1 MWEGGYRVPCVM
13 RWPGRIPAGTTCGE
27 LAATLDLFPTIAHL
41 IGAELP
47 NDRVIDGKDMWPL
60 MAGEPDAMSPHDV
73 FYCYYGGAL
82 CAVRDRRWK
91 LVFPHEYR
99 SLNGKAGGRDGKP
112 ASYKQLKTGKALYD
126 LANDVGETTDVAD
139 KHTDVVARLEMHAEK
154 ARAALG
160 DTLTG
165 RKGSEVRPAG
175 QLAGV
180 AQNAAAP

>member
-1 MWEGGYRVPCVM
+1 M
-13 RWPGRIPAGTTCGE
+13 
-27 LAATLDLFPTIAHL
+27 
-41 IGAELP
+41 
-47 NDRVIDGKDMWPL
+47 
-60 MAGEPDAMSPHDV
+60 
-73 FYCYYGGAL
+73 
-82 CAVRDRRWK
+82 RDRRWK

-99 SLNGKAGGRDGKP
+99 SLDGKPGGRDGKP
-112 ASYKQLKTGKALYD
+112 VTLQAVESRTSACTICK
-126 LANDVGETTDVAD
+126 NDVGETTDVAAEHPD
-139 KHTDVVARLEMHAEK
+139 IVARLEMHAEK

>member
-1 MWEGGYRVPCVM
+1 M
-13 RWPGRIPAGTTCGE
+13 RWPGHIPAGTTCSE
-27 LAATLDLFPTIAHL
+27 LAATLDLFPTIARL

-47 NDRVIDGKDMWPL
+47 NDRVIDGKDIWQL
-60 MAGEPDAMSPHDV
+60 MAGEPDAKSPHEV

-99 SLNGKAGGRDGKP
+99 SLDGGTGGRDGKP
-112 ASYKQLKTGKALYD
+112 AAYTELKTPKALYD
-126 LANDVGETTDVAD
+126 LAKDIGETTDVAD
-139 KHTDVVARLEMHAEK
+139 KHPDVVARLESHAEK

-160 DTLTG
+160 DTLSG

-180 AQNAAAP
+180 AQNAVAP

>member
-1 MWEGGYRVPCVM
+1 MV
-13 RWPGRIPAGTTCGE
+13 GE
-27 LAATLDLFPTIAHL
+27 SEA
-41 IGAELP
+41 
-47 NDRVIDGKDMWPL
+47 RC
-60 MAGEPDAMSPHDV
+60 PHEV

-91 LVFPHEYR
+91 LVFPQEYR
-99 SLNGKAGGRDGKP
+99 SLNGKPGGRDGRP
-112 ASYKQLKTGKALYD
+112 AAYKQLKTEKALYD
-126 LANDVGETTDVAD
+126 LSNGIGETTDLAE
-139 KHTDVVARLEMHAEK
+139 KHPEVVARLEMHAEK

-165 RKGSEVRPAG
+165 RKGGEIRPAG

>member
-1 MWEGGYRVPCVM
+1 
-13 RWPGRIPAGTTCGE
+13 
-27 LAATLDLFPTIAHL
+27 
-41 IGAELP
+41 
-47 NDRVIDGKDMWPL
+47 
-60 MAGEPDAMSPHDV
+60 MAGEPNVTSPHDV

-99 SLNGKAGGRDGKP
+99 SLNSKPGGRDGRP
-112 ASYKQLKTGKALYD
+112 AGYTQLKTGKSLYD
-126 LANDVGETTDVAD
+126 LANDVGETTDVTE
-139 KHTDVVARLEMHAEK
+139 KHPEVVARLEMHAEN